1 MVKKDIKLE
10 LMLSQLYQSPC
21 PFMELFDKHSEV
33 VVVGVIMVPLTPR
46 NAANEEKLFLLAF
59 LYICWLV

>member
-1 MVKKDIKLE
+1 
-10 LMLSQLYQSPC
+10 
-21 PFMELFDKHSEV
+21 MELFDKHSEV